1 MEMLTPQGMRE
12 RYLLGRYNQMKYAN
26 DLFDNISKIKEG
38 FTVHSTDVYRTLQS
52 GYSEILGFLSGT
64 QIELPKLKLNQRQ
77 AVNSKRGMPPMK
89 VRNATHIDSELGY
102 NAIVFGYVNFPI
114 YTYIETDLPKPEW
127 QDDLNVAS
135 CPLVDKVGRERG
147 GDDVYSDLLHLRE
160 ELSEPLAKEFG

>member
-1 MEMLTPQGMRE
+1 
-12 RYLLGRYNQMKYAN
+12 
-26 DLFDNISKIKEG
+26 
-38 FTVHSTDVYRTLQS
+38 
-52 GYSEILGFLSGT
+52 
-64 QIELPKLKLNQRQ
+64 
-77 AVNSKRGMPPMK
+77 MK